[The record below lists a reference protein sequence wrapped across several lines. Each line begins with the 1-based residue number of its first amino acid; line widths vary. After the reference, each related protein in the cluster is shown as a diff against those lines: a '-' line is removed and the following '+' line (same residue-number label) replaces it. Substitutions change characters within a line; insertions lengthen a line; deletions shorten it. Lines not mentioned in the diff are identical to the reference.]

1 MDEDRKKKACMEVLK
16 SSCHKI
22 FLELRFL
29 ELAIFRLVPEERK
42 PVFFGTDGEKLYY
55 DRDYL
60 LNRYLEKPEAAA
72 CDYLHTVI
80 HCLYQHPFQAGKHQ
94 ERYWNLAADIAVADV
109 VGEMGVPWISRQL
122 PGECLKIA
130 DHIKGAVPLMSA
142 PHIAGYLEGVFAQ
155 KEELGGYGPAELEAM
170 FRRDSHAC
178 WGAGSGED
186 QESSRQEDGE
196 GAEPGTEQENTGS
209 GADGAE
215 REDGGGRE
223 HMAESGSPVKAAARM
238 ERLSREWK
246 ETAESVALHAKSVA
260 KDRGNIPGSMLLAI
274 QRLTREKCDYTEFLK
289 KFAVHHERMKI
300 NQDEFDYTYYLYG
313 LGMLKKIP
321 LIEPLEYKEEK
332 QIREFVVA
340 LDTSGSCSESLVQRF
355 LNKTYNLLC
364 QNECFSDQSVLHII
378 QCDAAV
384 QGDVR
389 IASLEHLE
397 AYISGMTLRGGGG
410 TDFRPV
416 FAYVDQLCAQGELKR
431 LGGLIYFTDG
441 YGVFPVQ
448 PPAYKTA
455 FVFVER
461 EDDVRVPPWAIRIYL
476 EDV

>member
-1 MDEDRKKKACMEVLK
+1 MEVLK

-60 LNRYLEKPEAAA
+60 LNRYLDEPEAAA

-130 DHIKGAVPLMSA
+130 DHIKGAVPLMWA

-186 QESSRQEDGE
+186 QESS
-196 GAEPGTEQENTGS
+196 
-209 GADGAE
+209 
-215 REDGGGRE
+215 RE

>member
-1 MDEDRKKKACMEVLK
+1 MEVLK

-130 DHIKGAVPLMSA
+130 DHIKGAVPLMWA

-155 KEELGGYGPAELEAM
+155 KEELGGYGLAELETM

-178 WGAGSGED
+178 WGFGSGED
-186 QESSRQEDGE
+186 QESS
-196 GAEPGTEQENTGS
+196 
-209 GADGAE
+209 
-215 REDGGGRE
+215 RE

-389 IASLEHLE
+389 IDSLEHLE